1 MIQQLSTGIYSL
13 LPLGWR
19 VFRKIETIIREEMD
33 AAGSQE
39 LLMPALQPLELW
51 EDSGRAE
58 AFGENLYRL
67 KDRRDR
73 DLVIAPTHEEVIT
86 LLVKQHVHSY
96 RDLPHILYQIQTKF
110 RDEPRPRGGLVRVR
124 EFIMKDAY
132 SFDVDDD
139 GLEASY
145 RKMMQAY
152 KNIFAR
158 CGLPAL
164 MVEADSGAIG
174 GKDSHEF
181 ILLADSGEDDI
192 IHCKN
197 CGYAANAEKA
207 SFVKEEL
214 SEEQLLPLE
223 EVPTPGIKSIQDL
236 AWFLNVPENK
246 TIKAVFYNAD
256 GRLVFVSIR
265 GDLDVNEVKLKN
277 TLKANDLRLAT
288 DQEVKDAGLHAGF
301 ASQIGLKGVLTIADD
316 SIRTGHNF
324 VAGANK
330 PDFHVRNAN
339 HPRDFEPEIITD
351 IALARAGSKCP
362 RCGGPMTSSRGIEV
376 GHIFK
381 LGVVFS
387 EKLGAQFLDENGASR
402 PAIMGCY
409 GIGVG
414 RLLAAAIEQ
423 NHDDKGIVWP
433 AAVAPYQV
441 HICALNYDSPEV
453 LEAAD
458 AIYHSLKEEGYD
470 VLLDDRDES
479 PGVKFNDADLIGC
492 PVRLTVS
499 PRNMAQNKV
508 EIKRRG
514 DKQSVLVDME
524 KLLPS
529 VREYVSYSGD

>member
-124 EFIMKDAY
+124 EFTMKDAY

-152 KNIFAR
+152 KSIFAR

>member
-152 KNIFAR
+152 KSIFAR

>member
-19 VFRKIETIIREEMD
+19 VFRKIENIIREEMD
-33 AAGSQE
+33 GAGSQE
-39 LLMPALQPLELW
+39 LLMPALQPLEIW
-51 EDSGRAE
+51 EESGRSQ
-58 AFGENLYRL
+58 AFGEGLYRL

-86 LLVKQHVHSY
+86 LLVRQHVQSY
-96 RDLPHILYQIQTKF
+96 RDLPQILYQVQTKF

-124 EFIMKDAY
+124 EFTMKDAY
-132 SFDVDDD
+132 SFDVDED
-139 GLEASY
+139 GLDVSY

-152 KNIFAR
+152 KNIFST
-158 CGLPAL
+158 CGLPAI

-192 IHCKN
+192 IHCNN

-207 SFVKEEL
+207 RFVKEEL
-214 SEEQLLPLE
+214 PKEDFLPLE
-223 EVPTPGIKSIQDL
+223 EVATPGTKTIQDL
-236 AWFLNVPENK
+236 ARFLNIPENK

-256 GRLVFVSIR
+256 SKLVFVSIR
-265 GDLDVNEVKLKN
+265 GDLEVNEVKLKN
-277 TLKANDLRLAT
+277 TLKATDLRLAT
-288 DQEVKDAGLHAGF
+288 DEEVKEAGIHAGY
-301 ASQIGLKGVLTIADD
+301 ASQVGLKDTFTIADD
-316 SIRTGHNF
+316 SILTGQNF
-324 VAGANK
+324 VVGANK
-330 PDFHVRNAN
+330 PDAHLKNAN
-339 HPRDFEPEIITD
+339 YARDYEPDIITD
-351 IALARAGSKCP
+351 IALASQGSKCP
-362 RCGGPMTSSRGIEV
+362 QCGEPMVSSRGIEV

-381 LGVVFS
+381 LGTVFS
-387 EKLGAQFLDENGASR
+387 EKLGASFLDESGSSR

-414 RLLAAAIEQ
+414 RLLAAAVEQ
-423 NHDDKGIVWP
+423 NHDDKGILWP
-433 AAVAPYQV
+433 ASIAPYQV
-441 HICALNYDSPEV
+441 HICALSYDNPEV
-453 LEAAD
+453 AQAAD
-458 AIYHSLKEEGYD
+458 DIYSRLKKEGSD

-508 EIKRRG
+508 EIKRRRE
-514 DKQSVLVDME
+514 KESALVDMD
-524 KLLPS
+524 KILSS
-529 VREYVSYSGD
+529 VTEYLD